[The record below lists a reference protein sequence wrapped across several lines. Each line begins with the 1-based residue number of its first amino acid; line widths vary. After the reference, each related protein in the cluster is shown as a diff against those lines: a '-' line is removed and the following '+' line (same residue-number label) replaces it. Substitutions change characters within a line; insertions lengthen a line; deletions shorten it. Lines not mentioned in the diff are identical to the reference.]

1 MRVIMGRAEMGE
13 HSARSSRLQERL
25 MCGFGATA
33 LSPAVTALIQLG
45 SVPVLL
51 HVWGVGKYGDWLLLS
66 AIPSYL
72 TLSNLGLGD
81 ASGSDMSMRVAGGDR
96 EAALET
102 FQSSWVLVTTVSFA
116 ILFLALLFVW
126 WIPWQP
132 WLKLSGVSSH
142 QAAVLISVLGA
153 YVVLSQQNGILESG
167 YRSDGH
173 FATGTFWIAIL
184 RFVESAVACIVAVLH
199 GDLLAVAST
208 YLLVRCV
215 GTVGYALLLRRL
227 SPWIHY
233 GIGHARLKTIRN
245 LAGPAFAFMAFPLG
259 QALSFQGF
267 TILIGAML
275 GPIAVVSFS
284 TLRTL
289 SRLNAQILG
298 MIANTVWPELSR
310 AFGEGDFDLARRLHR
325 LAWQASLG
333 LALLGGAMLWILGP
347 FIYRVW
353 IHHNV
358 NFNAPCFHVLLLVA
372 IASSLWNVSSV
383 ILMSSNGHSRIAAA
397 YVAATALSLGL
408 AALLIPA
415 LATTGAAIALL
426 LTEVWMTWIVLHS
439 ALQHSQDSLKT
450 FFSAIVVLR
459 WVPLRATPE
468 S

>member
-1 MRVIMGRAEMGE
+1 MADHSVPKMGLRQ
-13 HSARSSRLQERL
+13 RLIG
-25 MCGFGATA
+25 GFSATA
-33 LSPAVTALIQLG
+33 LSPIVTAVIQLG
-45 SVPVLL
+45 SVPLLL
-51 HVWGVGKYGDWLLLS
+51 HAWGPARYGDWLLLF
-66 AIPSYL
+66 AVPGYL
-72 TLSNLGLGD
+72 TLSDLGFGD

-116 ILFLALLFVW
+116 ILLLALLFVW

-132 WLKLSGVSSH
+132 WLKLSGVASH

-184 RFVESAVACIVAVLH
+184 RFVESAVASIVAVLH

-245 LAGPAFAFMAFPLG
+245 LAGPAFAFMAFPVG

-289 SRLNAQILG
+289 SRLSVQIVG
-298 MIANTVWPELSR
+298 MIANTLWPELSR
-310 AFGEGDFDLARRLHR
+310 AFGEGDVDLARRLHR

-333 LALLGGAMLWILGP
+333 LALLGAAMLWILGP

-383 ILMSSNGHSRIAAA
+383 ILMSNNGHSRIAAA
-397 YVAATALSLGL
+397 YVAATAVSLGL
-408 AALLIPA
+408 ASLLIPA

-426 LTEVWMTWIVLHS
+426 LTEVWMTWIVLHN